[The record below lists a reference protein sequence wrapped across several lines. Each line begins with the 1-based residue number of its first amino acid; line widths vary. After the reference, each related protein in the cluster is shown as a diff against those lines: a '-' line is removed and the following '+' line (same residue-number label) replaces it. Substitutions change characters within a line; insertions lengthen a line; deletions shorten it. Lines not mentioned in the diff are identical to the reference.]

1 LLGLERW
8 EQLFTSND
16 QQKLNEEMSMIQQ
29 AMAEMKSEELNFDE
43 LNEGI
48 KEDYEQP
55 EAQEI
60 NYTREKKMDF
70 DIFGFNFTKMDEIY
84 KYVLGLSLIFSVF
97 FAVIYGLYWIKKMR
111 TPMEKNK
118 KIKKK

>member
-1 LLGLERW
+1 MG
-8 EQLFTSND
+8 
-16 QQKLNEEMSMIQQ
+16 MIQQ

-55 EAQEI
+55 EAQDI
-60 NYTREKKMDF
+60 HYTREKKMDF

-84 KYVLGLSLIFSVF
+84 KYILGIGLIFSVF
-97 FAVIYGLYWIKKMR
+97 FAVIYGLFWIKKMR
-111 TPMEKNK
+111 NSNE
-118 KIKKK
+118 KIKKPKKPRNN